1 MNLPFS
7 DNLPTNKLASSF
19 ANTSATYKFYWLIA
33 IIELVENGQTSI
45 KKRDVFSR
53 MISNSWYTVNYFH
66 VSFGK
71 QDLIQNAVEDIL
83 KFESLA
89 IDIKKDNLISI
100 LENSKK
106 IETKKSLEHFNLNVP
121 HWFLSPWFPK
131 LKDENN
137 SNYKKRIYSSSQKF
151 ENNCLYA
158 LHDEFIEINP
168 VWINYLKSNAKILKD
183 FGYWNLSLFLQ
194 TRNPNVPDIPNK
206 LIKPP
211 VRNGLT
217 KQTNEYW
224 KIVFKELGSIECIFS
239 GTKLYFDEKNFAIDH
254 FIPHAFVSHDLIWN
268 LIPIEKIT
276 NSKKSDNLPLFNQHF
291 DKFYDLQKVAFEI
304 NKHHN
309 SKSKY
314 MDEYLSI
321 FPNIDSFEKEKFSNT
336 IQPLITI
343 ASNNG
348 FLYMKNE

>member
-33 IIELVENGQTSI
+33 IIELVENGQTNI

-53 MISNSWYTVNYFH
+53 MISNSWYIVNYFH

-89 IDIKKDNLISI
+89 IDIKKDNLILI

-106 IETKKSLEHFNLNVP
+106 TETKKSLEHFNLNVP

-137 SNYKKRIYSSSQKF
+137 SNYKKRIYLSSQKF

-183 FGYWNLSLFLQ
+183 FCYWNLSLFLQ

-239 GTKLYFDEKNFAIDH
+239 GTKLLFDEKNFAIDH

-276 NSKKSDNLPLFNQHF
+276 NSKKSDNLPLFNKHF